1 MPHACIILYSMF
13 ALRRHRCTYR
23 MRTTVFCFSKM
34 LFRCPKSRFA
44 KHRFGRFSKYMGHK
58 KKYKALILKYV
69 PCIFG
74 LFKSL
79 NCNNLQKPQNFPF
92 PAGLKPSAPDT
103 CKRRGSQSPATCR
116 TGTESFQKLAP
127 VDIFIAFCL
136 HKFFKWF
143 CAVHDLQH
151 ILR

>member
-44 KHRFGRFSKYMGHK
+44 KHRFGRFSKHMGHK

-69 PCIFG
+69 PYILKYVPCIFV

-103 CKRRGSQSPATCR
+103 CKRRGSQSPATGR
-116 TGTESFQKLAP
+116 PSATNPSHRLFS
-127 VDIFIAFCL
+127 
-136 HKFFKWF
+136 
-143 CAVHDLQH
+143 
-151 ILR
+151 